1 MAIVSKHPKY
11 TITTTLCSQPHKTNS
26 KNVFQKMHKTNKL
39 NIFIHFYHIW
49 NSPSQ
54 TPPPNQKL
62 SFSTKTSMIITMAAR
77 NKQNTSNWK
86 KLLKGE
92 KKNRKQF
99 QRVLT
104 GQGKRGPKKK
114 LTVFPAPFG
123 PTIKV
128 RGRKNVMTLVF
139 SGLKL
144 RMPLITIL
152 STVLIFAS
160 FSFAST
166 FSFLLFLSSCT

>member
-1 MAIVSKHPKY
+1 
-11 TITTTLCSQPHKTNS
+11 
-26 KNVFQKMHKTNKL
+26 
-39 NIFIHFYHIW
+39 
-49 NSPSQ
+49 
-54 TPPPNQKL
+54 
-62 SFSTKTSMIITMAAR
+62 MIITMAAR

-86 KLLKGE
+86 KLLKE

-104 GQGKRGPKKK
+104 GQGKRGRKNK

-152 STVLIFAS
+152 STVLIFAY

-166 FSFLLFLSSCT
+166 LSFLLFLSSCT